1 MASLS
6 NRAIQKIAIRRIQNS
21 KTRSV
26 FMGIVILFATMI
38 LAFIASYAY
47 NITHEYATQTAYQAI
62 YLNLSEDS
70 ISALQN
76 DPRIS

>member
-38 LAFIASYAY
+38 LAFIASYGTPPVTPYSLAFRWIWG
-47 NITHEYATQTAYQAI
+47 NMK
-62 YLNLSEDS
+62 LSG
-70 ISALQN
+70 
-76 DPRIS
+76 